1 MINKTIFKQSIIE
14 TWRLW
19 LTFTLGIAFIICL
32 IVGIYDES
40 TSVSLMQAVK
50 GTSIEDL
57 AGDKILT
64 ITTLCGL
71 LAETIYGIF
80 GILLATIYSF
90 VVANALVANEV
101 DKGSLAYILSTPVK
115 RITVVVTKAVFLVF
129 SLAMMFLTIFAI
141 CSVAIQ
147 LKFGYIWGYEYSKDV
162 KAVAKYLDLDK
173 DSVNQNLLLIKNNPE
188 ALAAGARARGI
199 HEDEYTEYLQLKMK
213 KMSYKRAADVLGLS
227 LEEVEKDTLLIK
239 NNPLALEEAAK
250 TIGMT
255 GPVYSIFLTQSNK
268 FMQGNSMN
276 NEEMIMNLSTA
287 LIAASEELD
296 LQLTVL
302 LAQMSLIKDSPEAFS
317 KAVDA
322 SGLDELVFT
331 ALLNQAIAMQE
342 LDKDSNSTF
351 KLEAWIM
358 INVACFLLMFA
369 TSGISFFASCFFNL
383 TRHSLILGA
392 GLPLSFFL
400 LKLLSDIN
408 LSMTELRYFS
418 LNTLYVTESLAKA
431 EGYGLSVAVLIAVG
445 IVLYGTSFAV
455 FKKKDLPL

>member
-1 MINKTIFKQSIIE
+1 MLNNTIFKQSIIE
-14 TWRLW
+14 TWRIW

-90 VVANALVANEV
+90 VVANALVASEV
-101 DKGSLAYILSTPVK
+101 DKGSLAYVLSTPVK
-115 RITVVVTKAVFLVF
+115 RLTVVVTKGVFLVF
-129 SLAMMFLTIFAI
+129 SLAAMFLTIFTI
-141 CSVAIQ
+141 GSIAIQ

-162 KAVAKYLDLDK
+162 KAVSRFL
-173 DSVNQNLLLIKNNPE
+173 SVPKEELNNNLLLIKNNPE
-188 ALAAGARARGI
+188 AVELGAKTRKI
-199 HEDEYTEYLQLKMK
+199 HTDEYIEYLQLKMK
-213 KMSYKRAADVLGLS
+213 KNSYKKAAEVLGVPV
-227 LEEVEKDTLLIK
+227 EEIEKNTDLIK
-239 NNPLALEEAAK
+239 DNPSALAAAAE
-250 TIGMT
+250 TLGMSSS
-255 GPVYSIFLTQSNK
+255 VYALFLTQSTK
-268 FMQGNSMN
+268 FTQVSAMSND
-276 NEEMIMNLSTA
+276 EMVMTLTDA

-302 LAQMSLIKDSPEAFS
+302 LAQMSLIKDSPEAFT
-317 KAVDA
+317 KAVEA

-331 ALLNQAIAMQE
+331 AVLNQAIALQE
-342 LDKDSNSTF
+342 LEKDTSSTF

-358 INVACFLLMFA
+358 INAACFFLLFA
-369 TSGISFFASCFFNL
+369 LSGISFFASCFFNL

-392 GLPLSFFL
+392 GLPLAFFL

-418 LNTLYVTESLAKA
+418 LNTLYVTQSLAKA
-431 EGYGLSVAVLIAVG
+431 EGYGLPVMMLIITG
-445 IVLYGTSFAV
+445 IVLYGAGFMV

>member
-1 MINKTIFKQSIIE
+1 
-14 TWRLW
+14 
-19 LTFTLGIAFIICL
+19 
-32 IVGIYDES
+32 
-40 TSVSLMQAVK
+40 
-50 GTSIEDL
+50 
-57 AGDKILT
+57 
-64 ITTLCGL
+64 
-71 LAETIYGIF
+71 
-80 GILLATIYSF
+80 
-90 VVANALVANEV
+90 
-101 DKGSLAYILSTPVK
+101 
-115 RITVVVTKAVFLVF
+115 VVVTKGVFLVF
-129 SLAMMFLTIFAI
+129 SLAMMFLTIFVI
-141 CSVAIQ
+141 CSIAIQ

-173 DSVNQNLLLIKNNPE
+173 DTVNQNLLLIKNNPE
-188 ALAAGARARGI
+188 ALAVGAKARSI

-213 KMSYKRAADVLGLS
+213 KMSYKRAAEVLGIT

-268 FMQGNSMN
+268 FMQGNNLN
-276 NEEMIMNLSTA
+276 NEEMIMNLSAA
-287 LIAASEELD
+287 LLAASEELD

-317 KAVDA
+317 KAVNA

-331 ALLNQAIAMQE
+331 AVLNQAIAMQE
-342 LDKDSNSTF
+342 LDKDTNSTF

-358 INVACFLLMFA
+358 INTACFLLMFA

-418 LNTLYVTESLAKA
+418 LNTLYVTQSLAKA
-431 EGYGLSVAVLIAVG
+431 EGYGLSVAVLIIVG
-445 IVLYGTSFAV
+445 IVLYGASFAV